1 MKKPLFVLDDQCHYF
16 NFELGKA
23 SWGGQQFVRF
33 VKQFRTR
40 WAGTMV
46 SMGKQT
52 AEEFMELVFTQSA
65 TTVAGLN
72 ALGLRDLF
80 GGSMVGDVEDHA
92 KLAKKFPDRVI
103 LYGYVNPLD
112 GKKALEQMEH
122 QVNDLGA
129 KAFKLYPIDPHGSAT
144 GWLCSD
150 PKYAYPV
157 FEKAAELGIKMIA
170 VHKGIGATAGPH
182 KGVLKYLDPDD
193 MEDAAQNFPEII
205 FHCYHMAYPEVEKI
219 AGLCALYDNMY
230 VDMGVPINTACA
242 LQPLWFEDMMKKF
255 LTMAPA
261 TKMTWG
267 TDQIVSPLAQ
277 ESIESFWNWQIPK
290 AWEKG
295 YRIEPLSEEVK
306 RKILG
311 ETMAGLL
318 DIDVEKTLQRVK
330 RDQFSRRMNPN
341 VKKFLTRVAAGG

>member
-1 MKKPLFVLDDQCHYF
+1 MGKPLFVFDDQCHYF
-16 NFELGKA
+16 NFELGRA

-33 VKQFRTR
+33 VKQFRER
-40 WAGTMV
+40 WTGAKVNLGQ
-46 SMGKQT
+46 QT
-52 AEEFMELVFTQSA
+52 GEEFMDQVFTQTS

-72 ALGLRDLF
+72 ALGMVELF

-92 KLAKKFPDRVI
+92 KLVKKFPDRVV

-112 GKKALEQMEH
+112 GKKALQQMEH

-129 KAFKLYPIDPHGSAT
+129 RAFKLYPIDPHGTMS

-150 PKYAYPV
+150 SKYAYPV
-157 FEKAAELGIKMIA
+157 FEKAAELGIKVIA
-170 VHKGIGATAGPH
+170 VHKGIAATAGPH

-193 MEDAAQNFPEII
+193 MEDAARNFPEIM
-205 FHCYHMAYPEVEKI
+205 FHCYHLAYPEVEKI

-230 VDMGVPINTACA
+230 VDLGNPVCIACA

-255 LTMAPA
+255 LTMAPP

-267 TDQIVSPLAQ
+267 TDQIVSPIAQ
-277 ESIESFWNWQIPK
+277 ESIEAFWNWQIPK

-295 YRIEPLSEEVK
+295 YRIDPLTEDVK

-311 ETMAGLL
+311 ETMAGIFK
-318 DIDVEKTLQRVK
+318 IDVEKTLEKVSK
-330 RDQFSRRMNPN
+330 DQFTKRMNPK
-341 VKKFLTRVAAGG
+341 VKRFLAGVAEAR